1 MVPAAR
7 AGPAPTA
14 KAARGSTGAAG
25 VVVGA
30 AGGAVVGGE
39 DVVTSGEVGDGVR
52 TGADVDGE
60 PVVVAVVLVVAAAL
74 VVVVAE
80 ETRFTVTVA
89 VAQAPDELQTA
100 Y

>member
-60 PVVVAVVLVVAAAL
+60 PVVVAVVLVVAAA

-80 ETRFTVTVA
+80 LTRLTVTVA
-89 VAQAPDELQTA
+89 VAQAPDELQTE